1 RSGSTTRWCLIPITR
16 RRQAGVAAALLLQ
29 AWVTA
34 RFTAFAW
41 SGDTLCFRSATA
53 TRHLTLVRAGRIQ
66 VVSLEQSP
74 FDRRW
79 RMAGIRVD
87 TAGAAAGGHHV
98 HIRCLASD
106 VAESL
111 YARLRHAAAP

>member
-1 RSGSTTRWCLIPITR
+1 M
-16 RRQAGVAAALLLQ
+16 
-29 AWVTA
+29 TA

-41 SGDTLCFRSATA
+41 SGDTLCFRSGMV
-53 TRHLTLVRAGRIQ
+53 TRQVTLVRTGRIQ
-66 VVSLEQSP
+66 VVSLERSP

-79 RMAGIRVD
+79 GMAGVRVD
-87 TAGAAAGGHHV
+87 TAGAASRGHRV
-98 HIRCLASD
+98 TIRCLASG

>member
-1 RSGSTTRWCLIPITR
+1 MIPITR